1 MDDILF
7 EVRDRVGIITLN
19 RPDRLNALSDA
30 MHAELPRLWQ
40 QIREDP
46 ELGAV
51 IVTGA
56 GRGFCVGMDLRRV
69 GERGGFHEHTSNK
82 IAEIQKLTA
91 LQNDVWIPT
100 VIAVNGVCAG
110 GGLHF
115 IADADVVI
123 ASEDASFV
131 DPHVSV
137 GQVSALEPISLAPRM
152 GLGNALRFAV
162 LGRSGRMD
170 AQEAL
175 RVSLV
180 DEVVPADELLARA
193 LTLADAA
200 ALASPAA
207 VEATKRA
214 VWASLELPFA
224 EAMQQG
230 WDRLVAHRSHPDAL
244 EGPAAFVEK
253 RPPVWSRAPRN
264 GSHEGPG
271 VDG

>member
-1 MDDILF
+1 MDELLY
-7 EVRDRVGIITLN
+7 EKRGRVGIITLN
-19 RPDRLNALSDA
+19 RPDRLNALSDG
-30 MHAELPRLWQ
+30 MHAGLPQLWAQ
-40 QIREDP
+40 VRSDA

-51 IVTGA
+51 IVTGT
-56 GRGFCVGMDLRRV
+56 GRGFCVGMDLKRV
-69 GERGGFHEHTSNK
+69 GERGGFREHTSNK

-91 LQNDVWIPT
+91 LQNNVWLPT
-100 VIAVNGVCAG
+100 IIAVNGVVAG

-115 IADADVVI
+115 LADADVVI

-162 LGRSGRMD
+162 LGRAGRMD
-170 AQEAL
+170 AGEAL

-180 DEVVPADELLARA
+180 DEVVPADRLMPRAIELAE
-193 LTLADAA
+193 AA
-200 ALASPAA
+200 AEGSPAA
-207 VEATKRA
+207 IEITKRA
-214 VWASLELPFA
+214 VWAALDLPFG

-230 WDRLVAHRSHPDAL
+230 WEMLVAHRSHPDAL

-253 RPPVWSRAPRN
+253 RTPNWARH
-264 GSHEGPG
+264 G
-271 VDG
+271 

>member
-1 MDDILF
+1 MDELLY
-7 EVRDRVGIITLN
+7 EKRGRVGIITLN
-19 RPDRLNALSDA
+19 RPERLNALSDG
-30 MHAELPRLWQ
+30 MHEGLPKLWAQ
-40 QIREDP
+40 VRGDP

-51 IVTGA
+51 IVTGT
-56 GRGFCVGMDLRRV
+56 GRGFCVGMDLKGI
-69 GERGGFHEHTSNK
+69 GERGGFRQHKSDRIKEN
-82 IAEIQKLTA
+82 QKLTA
-91 LQNDVWIPT
+91 LQNDVWLPT
-100 VIAVNGVCAG
+100 IIAVNGVCAG

-162 LGRSGRMD
+162 MGRAGRMD

-180 DEVVPADELLARA
+180 DEVVSAERLMERA
-193 LTLADAA
+193 VQVGEAA
-200 ALASPAA
+200 AEGSPAA
-207 VEATKRA
+207 IEITKRA
-214 VWASLELPFA
+214 VWASLELPFE

-230 WDRLVAHRSHPDAL
+230 WEMLVAHRTHPDAL

-253 RPPVWSRAPRN
+253 RKPKWARN
-264 GSHEGPG
+264 G
-271 VDG
+271 

>member
-1 MDDILF
+1 MMTDHLRY
-7 EVRDRVGIITLN
+7 EVRGRVGIVTLN
-19 RPDRLNALSDA
+19 RPDRLNALSDE
-30 MHAELPRLWQ
+30 MHAELPELWGR
-40 QIREDP
+40 IRDDH

-51 IVTGA
+51 VVTGA
-56 GRGFCVGMDLRRV
+56 GRGFCVGMDLKRV
-69 GERGGFHEHTSNK
+69 GERGGFRPHTSNK

-91 LQNDVWIPT
+91 LQNDVWLPT
-100 VIAVNGVCAG
+100 IVAVNGVCAG

-123 ASEDASFV
+123 ASDDASFV

-162 LGRSGRMD
+162 LGRAGRMD
-170 AQEAL
+170 AREAL

-180 DEVVPADELLARA
+180 DEVVPPGELMPRA
-193 LTLADAA
+193 LALAEAA
-200 ALASPAA
+200 AQASPAA

-214 VWASLELPFA
+214 VWAALELPLG

-230 WDRLVAHRSHPDAL
+230 WERLVAHRSHPDAL
-244 EGPAAFVEK
+244 EGPAAFNAK
-253 RPPVWSRAPRN
+253 REPNWQRGPRD
-264 GSHEGPG
+264 
-271 VDG
+271 DG